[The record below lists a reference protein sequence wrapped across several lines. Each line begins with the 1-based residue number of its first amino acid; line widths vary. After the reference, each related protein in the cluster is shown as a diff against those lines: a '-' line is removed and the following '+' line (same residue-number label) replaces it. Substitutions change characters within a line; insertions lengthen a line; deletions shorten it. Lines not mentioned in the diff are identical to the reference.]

1 MLGFS
6 NPLGVPVNMLDRDP
20 SKDKEPTDYTGLK
33 IGAVLI
39 PVFLLFAF
47 LGKADMGLTVCIV
60 SGMIILAIK
69 IRWNLRK
76 HVWFWATIIFILALH
91 VPLFFIVRWPQG
103 NVPTLAYTL
112 PVGIADFVIILGA
125 VGLAENFFSP
135 NPL

>member
-6 NPLGVPVNMLDRDP
+6 NPLGITVNMLDRDP

-125 VGLAENFFSP
+125 VGLAEKFFSP

>member
-6 NPLGVPVNMLDRDP
+6 NPLGITVNMLDRDP

-69 IRWNLRK
+69 LRWNLRK

-125 VGLAENFFSP
+125 VGLAEKFFSP